1 MTEEENCESKE
12 KVKRRLL
19 NVYLMVIGVIVA
31 GLSFAWHIIALFFK
45 E

>member
-1 MTEEENCESKE
+1 MTEEKNSESEE

-31 GLSFAWHIIALFFK
+31 GLSFAWHIIAPYFK
-45 E
+45 G